1 MRGNEDVC
9 VCSYLIGIK
18 SRDSFDPKRVESPHT
33 PKVGV
38 YSSCGLISYKSLTTT
53 NPTAAM
59 AVQSICIPIGNGPS
73 APDDAFAD
81 EVDEVD
87 EVVLLPPLLLDD
99 VDELSAAPPTP
110 VELRHLSF
118 PRILALELKVMSAH

>member
-1 MRGNEDVC
+1 
-9 VCSYLIGIK
+9 
-18 SRDSFDPKRVESPHT
+18 
-33 PKVGV
+33 
-38 YSSCGLISYKSLTTT
+38 
-53 NPTAAM
+53 M
-59 AVQSICIPIGNGPS
+59 AVQSICIPIGDGPS

-81 EVDEVD
+81 EVDELDEVD
-87 EVVLLPPLLLDD
+87 EAVLLPPLLLDD